1 MALSWRTAGR
11 TATRRVSLAALVAS
25 LSLMLALFTYAG
37 PSRLIAS
44 MLLAY
49 VAGGSTY
56 LLTAGAVVMRSTS
69 LDLAR
74 HAAATDAG
82 RGTLLGLVVGA
93 SAAVVSGALALLR
106 GQNGSASAGELL
118 LGLTLAATVLAWL
131 VTNVAFALHY
141 AHLHY
146 EPVDRHEPSLTAS
159 GAGGEP
165 DGFVFPG
172 STQPDG
178 LDFAYLAFTVGMT
191 FQVSDVQVTDRRC
204 RRAVL
209 GHGLLAFSYST
220 LIVALVV
227 NAALSQLQRGA
238 P

>member
-1 MALSWRTAGR
+1 MRTAWS
-11 TATRRVSLAALVAS
+11 TATLRVALATLVAT
-25 LSLMLALFTYAG
+25 LSLMLALFTYSG
-37 PSRLIAS
+37 PSRLAAA
-44 MLLAY
+44 LLIAY
-49 VAGGSTY
+49 VAGGATY
-56 LLTAGAVVMRSTS
+56 LLTAGAVVVRSTPA
-69 LDLAR
+69 DLAR

-106 GQNGSASAGELL
+106 GVSGSASANELL

-146 EPVDRHEPSLTAS
+146 QPVDRHGPASAAS
-159 GAGGEP
+159 GTDGEP
-165 DGFVFPG
+165 NGFVFPG

-191 FQVSDVQVTDRRC
+191 FQVSDVQVASRRC

-220 LIVALVV
+220 VLIALVV